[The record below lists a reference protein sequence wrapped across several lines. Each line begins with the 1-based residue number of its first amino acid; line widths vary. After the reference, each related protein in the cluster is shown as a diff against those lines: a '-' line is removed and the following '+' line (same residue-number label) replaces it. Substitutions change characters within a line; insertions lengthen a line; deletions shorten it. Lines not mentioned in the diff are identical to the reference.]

1 MSRRSPTH
9 YETLGVSRHATT
21 TEIRIAY
28 RAAARRAHPDAGGSA
43 ATMQT
48 INDAWHVLGDSARR
62 AAYDRELYGA
72 PQAPPDP
79 SGQNEPVVRSDEWDD
94 VVEDLLDDHPIG
106 AVRAPEGWWAIA
118 PSATLVLAIGLFLGA
133 VVFGSSAMAV
143 FSGGMLFLALALFVL
158 APLRA
163 MTRPK

>member
-1 MSRRSPTH
+1 MPRRPATH

-28 RAAARRAHPDAGGSA
+28 RAAARRAHPDTGGSA
-43 ATMQT
+43 ATMQLV
-48 INDAWHVLGDSARR
+48 NDAWHVLGDPGRR

-79 SGQNEPVVRSDEWDD
+79 SEPVVRSEEWAD